1 MFRFASPFYLLL
13 LLLIPLLLL
22 RRREQVASLR
32 YATLSQ
38 ARVIGKSWR
47 VRLKW
52 LPSLFYWLAL
62 AFLVVALARP
72 QTGNTQ
78 QIVNG
83 EGVDIALAL
92 DISSSMETGDFF
104 PRSRL
109 EAAKLVIEQFI
120 EERPF
125 DRLGL
130 VVFANDAFVQAPPTT
145 DHDVLVRL
153 LSQVGSARQIRVPDG
168 TAIGMGMATA
178 VNMLRESDAESR
190 VVILLTDGINNAGQ
204 IAPLTAAEAAKALDI
219 KVYTIGAGKL
229 NEFFGDNQNALDE
242 ETLQE
247 IADITEGL
255 YFRAEDTDGL
265 ERIYAEINAL
275 ERSEF
280 EIRSFTRYTEW
291 ASLLLW
297 PGFILLLLAFLLQ
310 QTVWRSMP

>member
-13 LLLIPLLLL
+13 LLLIPLIVL
-22 RRREQVASLR
+22 RRREQVAGLR
-32 YATLSQ
+32 YATLAQ
-38 ARVIGKSWR
+38 AQASGRSWR
-47 VRLKW
+47 VQLKW
-52 LPSLFYWLAL
+52 LPSLFYWLGL
-62 AFLVVALARP
+62 ACLIVALARP

-153 LSQVGSARQIRVPDG
+153 LNQVGSARQIRVPDG
-168 TAIGMGMATA
+168 TAIGMGVATA
-178 VNMLRESDAESR
+178 VNMLRDSDADSR

-204 IAPLTAAEAAKALDI
+204 IAPLTAAEAAKALGI

-242 ETLQE
+242 ETLRE
-247 IADITEGL
+247 IADITDGL
-255 YFRAEDTDGL
+255 YFRAEDTNGL

-297 PGFILLLLAFLLQ
+297 PGFILLLLAFVLQ